1 MQLYS
6 LNEKSTN
13 NVKNY
18 PFCAAQTC
26 YNRHRENTASDKKE
40 NHHAAMEN
48 AQVFGIPQP
57 QIFVSERTPE
67 GAELTQM
74 EYEFYPQALEHVIRK
89 VAEEFKGDLIVTE
102 NGIATADDARRVAF
116 IRQALDGV
124 QHCIADGIPVKGY
137 FHWSLMD
144 NFEWQKGY
152 AMQFGLIAVNR
163 ETMERT
169 AKPSLAVLGGY
180 ANA

>member
-1 MQLYS
+1 
-6 LNEKSTN
+6 
-13 NVKNY
+13 
-18 PFCAAQTC
+18 
-26 YNRHRENTASDKKE
+26 
-40 NHHAAMEN
+40 MEN

-74 EYEFYPQALEHVIRK
+74 DYEVYPQALEHVLRK
-89 VAEEFKGDLIVTE
+89 VAEAFKGDLIVTE
-102 NGIATADDARRVAF
+102 NGIAPADDTRRVAF
-116 IRQALDGV
+116 IRRALDGV

-169 AKPSLAVLGGY
+169 AKPSLAVLGEY
-180 ANA
+180 CRA

>member
-1 MQLYS
+1 
-6 LNEKSTN
+6 
-13 NVKNY
+13 
-18 PFCAAQTC
+18 
-26 YNRHRENTASDKKE
+26 
-40 NHHAAMEN
+40 MEN

-137 FHWSLMD
+137 F
-144 NFEWQKGY
+144 EWQKGY

-169 AKPSLAVLGGY
+169 AKPSLAVLGEYCG
-180 ANA
+180 A

>member
-1 MQLYS
+1 
-6 LNEKSTN
+6 
-13 NVKNY
+13 
-18 PFCAAQTC
+18 
-26 YNRHRENTASDKKE
+26 
-40 NHHAAMEN
+40 MEN

-74 EYEFYPQALEHVIRK
+74 DYEVYPQALEHVLRK
-89 VAEEFKGDLIVTE
+89 VAEAFKGDLMVTE
-102 NGIATADDARRVAF
+102 NEDLHAEQKEF
-116 IRQALDGV
+116 P
-124 QHCIADGIPVKGY
+124 HCIADGIPVKGY

-169 AKPSLAVLGGY
+169 AKPSLAVLGEYCG
-180 ANA
+180 A

>member
-1 MQLYS
+1 
-6 LNEKSTN
+6 
-13 NVKNY
+13 
-18 PFCAAQTC
+18 
-26 YNRHRENTASDKKE
+26 
-40 NHHAAMEN
+40 MEN

-74 EYEFYPQALEHVIRK
+74 DYEVYP
-89 VAEEFKGDLIVTE
+89 
-102 NGIATADDARRVAF
+102 
-116 IRQALDGV
+116 QALDGV

-169 AKPSLAVLGGY
+169 AKPSLAVLGSY
-180 ANA
+180 TER

>member
-1 MQLYS
+1 
-6 LNEKSTN
+6 
-13 NVKNY
+13 
-18 PFCAAQTC
+18 
-26 YNRHRENTASDKKE
+26 
-40 NHHAAMEN
+40 MEN

-74 EYEFYPQALEHVIRK
+74 DYEVYPQALE
-89 VAEEFKGDLIVTE
+89 
-102 NGIATADDARRVAF
+102 
-116 IRQALDGV
+116 GV

-169 AKPSLAVLGGY
+169 AKPSLAVLGEYCG
-180 ANA
+180 A

>member
-18 PFCAAQTC
+18 PFCSAQTC

-74 EYEFYPQALEHVIRK
+74 DYEVYP
-89 VAEEFKGDLIVTE
+89 
-102 NGIATADDARRVAF
+102 
-116 IRQALDGV
+116 QALDGV

-152 AMQFGLIAVNR
+152 AMRFGLIAVNR

-169 AKPSLAVLGGY
+169 AKPSLAVLGEYCG
-180 ANA
+180 A